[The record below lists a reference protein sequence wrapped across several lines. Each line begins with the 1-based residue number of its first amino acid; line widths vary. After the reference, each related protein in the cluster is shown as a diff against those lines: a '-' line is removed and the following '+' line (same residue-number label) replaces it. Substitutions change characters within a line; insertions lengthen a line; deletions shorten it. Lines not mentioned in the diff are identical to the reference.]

1 MNQPENNSDL
11 SKMLEGMSSAASVVD
26 QLKKQFEKLI
36 TPELVD
42 SLDPV
47 TRAKMNGYISEIDIK
62 SQELHSIK
70 PKMDKAMA
78 GLTNMLKKSGL

>member
-11 SKMLEGMSSAASVVD
+11 SKMLDGLGSAASVVD
-26 QLKKQFEKLI
+26 QLKKQFEKSI
-36 TPELVD
+36 TPELMD
-42 SLDPV
+42 GLDPV

-62 SQELHSIK
+62 SQELTSIK
-70 PKMDKAMA
+70 PQMDKVMA

>member
-1 MNQPENNSDL
+1 MNQTENNSDL
-11 SKMLEGMSSAASVVD
+11 SKMLEGMGSAASVVD
-26 QLKKQFEKLI
+26 QLKKQFEKSI
-36 TPELVD
+36 TPELMD

-62 SQELHSIK
+62 SQELTNIK
-70 PKMDKAMA
+70 PQMDKVMA